1 MKNTNFWIGNGLLAL
16 AFLML
21 IFMNT
26 LSEVLGSGAVVL
38 WMAAAAAGTYFIMK
52 SG

>member
-1 MKNTNFWIGNGLLAL
+1 MKNTNFWIGNGLMAL

-26 LSEVLGSGAVVL
+26 LSEMLGSGAVVVL
-38 WMAAAAAGTYFIMK
+38 MLVAAAGAYFVMK
-52 SG
+52 S